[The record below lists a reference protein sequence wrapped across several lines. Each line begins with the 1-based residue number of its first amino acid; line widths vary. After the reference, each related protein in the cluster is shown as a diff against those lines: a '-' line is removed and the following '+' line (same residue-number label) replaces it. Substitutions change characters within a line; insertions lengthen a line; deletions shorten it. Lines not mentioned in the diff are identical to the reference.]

1 MYTFEYFFRNFNLAY
16 FFRSSERT
24 YCLSFEEQEFEIFVD
39 FERKGFEECQVDF
52 GKRLL
57 EKATTLGVFD

>member
-1 MYTFEYFFRNFNLAY
+1 MLMYTFEYFFRNFNLAY

-39 FERKGFEECQVDF
+39 FERKGFEEC
-52 GKRLL
+52 
-57 EKATTLGVFD
+57 